1 MMQGVKRKLVY
12 VGGYEVLGL
21 VVGTSVMALLT
32 GDSLSST
39 GPLAIIISVVATV
52 WNMGYNYLF
61 EAWEAR
67 QNDRT
72 RTVWRRILH
81 AVGFQATLVCFLV
94 PLIAWWL
101 NITLVHAFL
110 LDIVFIVY
118 VPFYTLAYNW
128 AFDKIFGVPSSAM
141 NEADSQENVM
151 KGEPAPSSRLN
162 HGETETDADK
172 MSLAI
177 S

>member
-1 MMQGVKRKLVY
+1 MQGVKRKLVY

-21 VVGTSVMALLT
+21 VLGTSVMTLLT
-32 GDSLSST
+32 GNSLSST
-39 GPLAIIISVVATV
+39 GPLAIIISVVCTS

-61 EAWEAR
+61 EAWESR
-67 QNDRT
+67 QKDRT

-81 AVGFQATLVCFLV
+81 AVGFQITLVCFLV

-101 NITLVHAFL
+101 NISLVHAFL

-128 AFDKIFGVPSSAM
+128 AFDKIFGLPASALNDADLQEDVMEGKPALSSH
-141 NEADSQENVM
+141 
-151 KGEPAPSSRLN
+151 LN
-162 HGETETDADK
+162 HGETETEADK
-172 MSLAI
+172 GSI
-177 S
+177 TVG